1 VTGESGVQ
9 ASLGRRIAAFG
20 VDYVVISIYML
31 LLVLVGFTVPS
42 FTRVFESP
50 FGGQVA
56 GIAVLTLPV
65 MLYFSLWE
73 ASQHAATPG
82 KRALGVRA
90 LRSTGERLTLGRSVA
105 RSAVKF
111 IPWELAHTFLWR
123 IPGWPQ
129 PEGEIPAWIVAGFV
143 VVWSIVALNVVLVL
157 RTKRGQTAYDLAA
170 DSVVVRYASSRR
182 LPDRGTGV

>member
-1 VTGESGVQ
+1 MAGESGVQ
-9 ASLGRRIAAFG
+9 VSLGRRIAAFG
-20 VDYVVISIYML
+20 VDYVFISLYML
-31 LLVLVGFTVPS
+31 LLVLIGVTVPS
-42 FTRVFESP
+42 FTRVFE

-56 GIAVLTLPV
+56 GIVVLTIPV

-73 ASQHAATPG
+73 ASRHAATPG
-82 KRALGVRA
+82 KRALGVRVV
-90 LRSTGERLTLGRSVA
+90 RSSGERLTLRGSIA

-143 VVWSIVALNVVLVL
+143 GVWSIVALNVVLAL

-170 DSVVVRYASSRR
+170 DSVVVRGAAVPAGGDS
-182 LPDRGTGV
+182 TA

>member
-1 VTGESGVQ
+1 MAGESGVKV
-9 ASLGRRIAAFG
+9 SLGRRIAAFG
-20 VDYVVISIYML
+20 VDYVNVSLYML
-31 LLVLVGFTVPS
+31 LLVLIGVTVPS
-42 FTRVFESP
+42 FTRVFETP

-56 GIAVLTLPV
+56 GIVVLTFPV

-73 ASQHAATPG
+73 ASRHAATPG
-82 KRALGVRA
+82 KRALGVRV
-90 LRSTGERLTLGRSVA
+90 LRSSGERLSLRESIV

-170 DSVVVRYASSRR
+170 DTVVVRYASSRR
-182 LPDRGTGV
+182 LRDCGTGV